1 MNRRQNRNRA
11 AVWGLVAVVV
21 GLFVAGAVWRTLNPN
36 TSENPSE
43 DAQLV
48 SRQDGYYLC
57 LHRPEMT
64 PGEMYKLIKR
74 KLPRDNQV
82 AALRGCQEAQNR

>member
-1 MNRRQNRNRA
+1 MNVRRRRA
-11 AVWGLVAVVV
+11 TVWGLVAVVV
-21 GLFVAGAVWRTLNPN
+21 AFFVAGVVWRALNPGA
-36 TSENPSE
+36 SENPDE

-57 LHRPEMT
+57 LHRAQMS
-64 PGEMYKLIKR
+64 PGEMYKLLKR
-74 KLPRDNQV
+74 KLPKDDQV

>member
-1 MNRRQNRNRA
+1 MTVRRRRVT
-11 AVWGLVAVVV
+11 VWGLVALVVV
-21 GLFVAGAVWRTLNPN
+21 LFAAGVVWRALNPGA
-36 TSENPSE
+36 SENPDE
-43 DAQLV
+43 DAQLL

-57 LHRPEMT
+57 LHRPEMS

-74 KLPRDNQV
+74 KLPRDDQV